1 MQYNYQKFNNRNVP
15 IKWKTLQKRG
25 KNLQKKLSED
35 YIEYDNDYYLYVSL
49 YVEYDNKIDKYK
61 VIDTYVKMDGLV
73 KQWLKC

>member
-1 MQYNYQKFNNRNVP
+1 MTIRNSTTEMFQSNE
-15 IKWKTLQKRG
+15 KLFKKRG

-73 KQWLKC
+73 SND

>member
-1 MQYNYQKFNNRNVP
+1 MFQSNEKLF
-15 IKWKTLQKRG
+15 KKRG

-35 YIEYDNDYYLYVSL
+35 DIEYDNDYYLYVSL

-73 KQWLKC
+73 KQ